1 MTKHD
6 IQKDKSSQTG
16 KELTVLYSLND
27 EITVVFVIFCIFQ
40 VFSKISISP
49 RKRNSYLRRHTGRPI
64 KRKPESIYKNWMQ
77 KRYKIKSK
85 GGNVI
90 CKPSTDKEEKGNMTQ
105 PKGKRKCISQW
116 RLNVSKTC
124 FSNICLPLLTSG
136 SHPFSPLP
144 LAYCVAP
151 FIACV
156 WNLGVPTKYGR
167 WLKNCLLF
175 QRSCHSGFSGK
186 QVLLSAPHY
195 LKNR

>member
-16 KELTVLYSLND
+16 KELTVSYSLND

-49 RKRNSYLRRHTGRPI
+49 RRERNSYLRRHTGRPI
-64 KRKPESIYKNWMQ
+64 KRKSESIYKNWMQ
-77 KRYKIKSK
+77 KCYKIKSK

-90 CKPSTDKEEKGNMTQ
+90 CKSLTDKEEKGNMTQ

-136 SHPFSPLP
+136 SHPFFFPLP
-144 LAYCVAP
+144 LAYVLP
-151 FIACV
+151 
-156 WNLGVPTKYGR
+156 
-167 WLKNCLLF
+167 LLLLV
-175 QRSCHSGFSGK
+175 SGS
-186 QVLLSAPHY
+186 
-195 LKNR
+195 